1 MSENASEG
9 AAPDQAG
16 GTVEKVASDLGW
28 RAALPDN
35 LKNHDMVKNYT
46 KPGDLVQDYIKTKQE
61 AGKLTKIPDE
71 QATDEE
77 KASFYEKLGYP
88 KDGKYGFQRPEDMPE
103 NLFDKDA
110 VSEFEKM
117 SSGLRL
123 TKAQAEG
130 LYKWYNTYTNQK
142 FQGMTNA
149 QSKANEAAIAALKQE
164 WQGDSFDK
172 NVSIASRAFREVCGS
187 EVGKSFEEFVNTRE
201 VDGVKLGNHPLFLK
215 YFYELGKSVLE
226 DSASI
231 RKSGLNA
238 GDEKDEDAVALKMF
252 PSMAKKGG

>member
-9 AAPDQAG
+9 GQSPDQAG
-16 GTVEKVASDLGW
+16 TSKEVVNTGTW
-28 RAALPDN
+28 RDALTND
-35 LKNHDMVKNYT
+35 LKNHELIKDFQ
-46 KPGDLVQDYIKTKQE
+46 KPSEAIQDYIKVKGELAQSV
-61 AGKLTKIPDE
+61 KIPDE

-110 VSEFEKM
+110 VSEFEKV

-215 YFYELGKSVLE
+215 YFHELGKSVLE

-231 RKSGLNA
+231 KKANPDALAER
-238 GDEKDEDAVALKMF
+238 DEDAVALKMF
-252 PSMAKKGG
+252 PSMAGRK